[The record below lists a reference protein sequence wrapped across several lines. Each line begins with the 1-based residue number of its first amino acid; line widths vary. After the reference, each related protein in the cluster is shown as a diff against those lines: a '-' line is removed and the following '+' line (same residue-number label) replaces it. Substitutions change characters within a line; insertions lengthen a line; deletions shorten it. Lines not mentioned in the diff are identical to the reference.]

1 MSSNNLTCATGFAA
15 AQLMISPNMTLCIGD
30 DVTYT
35 CTVDSQAHRWDF
47 GRAPFTVSLGDP
59 LNTQFPS
66 GVFTLERVF
75 GNSSRIVS
83 TLSVTAYAELNGT
96 QISCRDALTSV
107 QEAERQQTTAFV
119 FGET

>member
-1 MSSNNLTCATGFAA
+1 
-15 AQLMISPNMTLCIGD
+15 MTLCIGD

-35 CTVDSQAHRWDF
+35 CTVASPTHRWDF
-47 GRAPFTVSLGDP
+47 GGQTHTASSGDRLNDPVSVGIY
-59 LNTQFPS
+59 
-66 GVFTLERVF
+66 TLQRVS

-83 TLSVTAYAELNGT
+83 TLSVTAFAGLNGT
-96 QISCRDALTSV
+96 QISCRDALTSI